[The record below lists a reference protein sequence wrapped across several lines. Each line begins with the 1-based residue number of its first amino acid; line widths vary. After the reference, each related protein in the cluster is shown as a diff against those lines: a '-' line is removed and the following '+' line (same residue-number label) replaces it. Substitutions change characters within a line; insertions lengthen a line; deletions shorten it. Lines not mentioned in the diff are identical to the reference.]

1 MSTASPDAERLARIA
16 LSRVV
21 EPGDER
27 VGQLV
32 RATSAAEVWEALRA
46 DDLHV
51 RGVDGYRMR
60 LADADPHADLERAAS
75 CGARAVIPGD
85 DEWPTG
91 LDAFDGKRPLLLWAR
106 GDGDL
111 RESSGRAV
119 AVVGSRAA
127 TGYGEHVAGE
137 MGVALA
143 ERGWTVVSGGAY
155 GIDARAHRGALI
167 PGGPTLAVLACGID
181 TAYPRGHEGLFDQI
195 AGCGAVVAELP
206 PGATPTRYRFL
217 ERNRLIA
224 GLSTGVVVVEAAL
237 RSGAANTA
245 RWAERLG
252 RSVMAVPGPVTSAM
266 SAGCHTLLRSHT
278 AECVTDAAEVIEIV
292 GRIGA
297 DLAPQRRAISEPR
310 DTLDAESGRVLE
322 ALPAR
327 GTCTPDRLARTA
339 GLDPPRVLRA
349 LGRLESGGWVE
360 HDRAGWRLAANTA
373 GDTRNGGA

>member
-1 MSTASPDAERLARIA
+1 MTAKNDEERLARVA

-27 VGQLV
+27 VGRLV
-32 RATSAAEVWEALRA
+32 TAASAAEVWEALRA
-46 DDLHV
+46 DDLRV

-60 LADADPHADLERAAS
+60 LADADPHGDLQRAAT
-75 CGARAVIPGD
+75 CGARVVIPGD
-85 DEWPTG
+85 GEWPGG
-91 LDAFDGKRPLLLWAR
+91 LEALDDKRPLLLWVR
-106 GDGDL
+106 GDRDL
-111 RESSGRAV
+111 RAASAHAV
-119 AVVGSRAA
+119 AIVGSRAA

-137 MGVALA
+137 LGIALA

-224 GLSTGVVVVEAAL
+224 GLAAGVVVVEAAL

-245 RWAERLG
+245 RWSERLG

-266 SAGCHTLLRSHT
+266 SAGCHTLLRSHS
-278 AECVTDAAEVIEIV
+278 AECVTDAAEVVEIV

-297 DLAPQRRAISEPR
+297 DIAPQRRAPPEPR
-310 DTLDAESGRVLE
+310 DVLDAESGRVLE

-339 GLDPPRVLRA
+339 GLEPPRVLRA
-349 LGRLESGGWVE
+349 LGRLEASGWVE
-360 HDRAGWRLAANTA
+360 HDRAGWRFVGQGTR
-373 GDTRNGGA
+373 DTTGGGA